1 MTELYYDSEVKELYT
16 QCTLARYSGSL
27 IIQLVAD
34 VPQTI
39 AALNKFVLW
48 TDKNNWIRW
57 KIIGI
62 GNSLEERPNIN
73 QIIKEH
79 RIKTGDSLPKRSVEK

>member
-1 MTELYYDSEVKELYT
+1 MSELYFETKEVYV
-16 QCTLARYSGSL
+16 QCTLARYSEPL
-27 IIQLVAD
+27 IIQLVSYLPKKFAILD
-34 VPQTI
+34 
-39 AALNKFVLW
+39 NFVLLK
-48 TDKNNWIRW
+48 DKNNWIKW

-79 RIKTGDSLPKRSVEK
+79 RIKTGDSLPKRNVEK

>member
-1 MTELYYDSEVKELYT
+1 MSELYYETKEVYV
-16 QCTLARYSGSL
+16 QCTLARYSEPL
-27 IIQLVAD
+27 IIQLVSYLPKKFAILD
-34 VPQTI
+34 
-39 AALNKFVLW
+39 NFVLLK
-48 TDKNNWIRW
+48 DKNNWIKW

-79 RIKTGDSLPKRSVEK
+79 RIKTGDSLPKRNVEK

>member
-16 QCTLARYSGSL
+16 QCTLARYSESL
-27 IIQLVAD
+27 IIQLVSYLPKKFA
-34 VPQTI
+34 I
-39 AALNKFVLW
+39 LNNFVLLK
-48 TDKNNWIRW
+48 DKNDWIRW

-79 RIKTGDSLPKRSVEK
+79 RIKTGDSLPKRNAIE

>member
-1 MTELYYDSEVKELYT
+1 MTELYYDSEIKELYT
-16 QCTLARYSGSL
+16 QCTLARYSESL
-27 IIQLVAD
+27 IIQLVSYLPKKFA
-34 VPQTI
+34 I
-39 AALNKFVLW
+39 LNNFVLLK
-48 TDKNNWIRW
+48 DKDDWIKW